1 MNENDDEVSIP
12 LTVDTDQ
19 ARANINGL
27 REDAQALDD
36 TLLELRQR
44 GTEVFN
50 QAPEGKQR
58 PARSY
63 DEVEQRTSQYAP
75 DLYAQQNPEMARIQ
89 AGIAARQDAIDARLR
104 DFVQAHPDA
113 ATLSGGAFYQAYGAW
128 SETAPPTPP
137 PPSTATPA
145 PGTPTPP
152 AVGAAWPATF
162 TQPATAPPSPPAIGG
177 ASPSPASPTSGL
189 APEALTRLRG
199 DAESL
204 DPDLQK
210 RETQATRLFNALKMP
225 GPSDL
230 SNSSRKPLK
239 ADDYD
244 DVRAQLA
251 TRTPEDVWAL
261 SPALHQAVMGAEDRR
276 ATIGGY
282 VDQFAQATTAPAPES
297 VPTGVQPAPLAQP
310 VQPAPLVQPVQPVQP
325 APLVQSVQSAQPAQP
340 AQPAPGAQG
349 AQSSAPADV
358 YRTFSAWLTQQQQAS
373 SATTQAQG
381 RASSTTAGGTL
392 SPSIFGGS
400 GSGTAQDTDRTA
412 TTFADKISSALT
424 HSGGSVAAGLT
435 RGTFDAA
442 GMGAAGDVI
451 SGIARPVAGALGEL
465 FAPVAGAFAAVGVGL
480 GVNDQSTRLLREQRD
495 MGASIGTTSGAQ
507 PAQELAAIQ
516 HTGWDYFVSEK
527 QSVAAAKQMGD
538 AGLDSTQVPGALSN
552 ALAFSTMTGMDR
564 GQATSLSTTM
574 MTQGGLSVD
583 QVAQAMQRM
592 AKAAK
597 ASGVSVDRITE
608 SMKSF
613 QQAGG
618 SMALNVNGLAAA
630 AHEAG
635 PGIDTGRLLGP
646 IASATGGQAIQAM
659 ALTGLTPAQ
668 FTAMQGDATHAG
680 NPAQMWDAIAGVA
693 KRYDRGTY
701 GTQVTEQIL
710 GQSGLVDFT
719 GMSAAQQN
727 TLVQKLVAQGPKA
740 AEDYAASLNKKES
753 TPKSTDDWHTSQQR
767 ASQAYT
773 SATDQAKIH
782 VEQLGVAA
790 AGAALRLG
798 GLDNGPAKGDPRY
811 QHDGVDRSAGA
822 NPQRIQP
829 THPLQGDTTVG
840 LAPAL
845 PPGLPPIR
853 PSTTQATPHGY
864 DPQATGLAAAERQGL
879 HVQNIHGDTLYA
891 QPSIVRAIAQAA
903 HSKGVDPAMMIAQAA
918 QESNLNPT
926 ARSADGGVGLFQ
938 FTDPKVAQ
946 QYSQQATNELHMG
959 DMDWKQAALNPRVAA
974 QMAADYDKDLL
985 HGGHGQRGTHGDITH
1000 ALAQYNAGPNG
1011 WNVLKPGEGRWY
1023 GEGVAGNAAAVRGE
1037 ITVTVHVKDAD
1048 TKKNVTHTQ
1057 TSHSVTMAPVHH
1069 NINPAR
1075 KPIAHQSYGPTDHTP
1090 PAPGIPILPGHLR

>member
-1 MNENDDEVSIP
+1 MNEDEEVSIP
-12 LTVDTDQ
+12 LNVDTES
-19 ARANINGL
+19 AAANIEKL
-27 REDAQALDD
+27 QSVAESLDSTLERLQQRALQAFNSIGMSLSGQPYRAD
-36 TLLELRQR
+36 T
-44 GTEVFN
+44 
-50 QAPEGKQR
+50 
-58 PARSY
+58 
-63 DEVEQRTSQYAP
+63 
-75 DLYAQQNPEMARIQ
+75 YAQVETFTKAVGAEDLWEQSPRLGRAMGEVDVYRDQ
-89 AGIAARQDAIDARLR
+89 VAARVGRFADANQTA
-104 DFVQAHPDA
+104 VS
-113 ATLSGGAFYQAYGAW
+113 TLTGTALYNAFQGY
-128 SETAPPTPP
+128 TPP
-137 PPSTATPA
+137 PAPPA
-145 PGTPTPP
+145 PPATLQAPQGTGATGGGALAALPPMGTGAPLPASASASPLVSSPTSTPP
-152 AVGAAWPATF
+152 AAVDP
-162 TQPATAPPSPPAIGG
+162 
-177 ASPSPASPTSGL
+177 
-189 APEALTRLRG
+189 LTRLRA
-199 DAESL
+199 DAEAL
-204 DPDLQK
+204 DPQLQT
-210 RETQATRLFNALKMP
+210 RETHATRLFN
-225 GPSDL
+225 
-230 SNSSRKPLK
+230 
-239 ADDYD
+239 
-244 DVRAQLA
+244 QLA
-251 TRTPEDVWAL
+251 LTSGDGQPVKAARYAEVRQHLSALTPEQTWDL
-261 SPALHQAVMGAEDRR
+261 SPALGQSVVNAEQRR
-276 ATIGGY
+276 AAIGAR
-282 VDQFAQATTAPAPES
+282 VEQFATTPVFGAATAPAGATTSPATTATAATPPPAATPTPAPAAVFDAFS
-297 VPTGVQPAPLAQP
+297 SWLD
-310 VQPAPLVQPVQPVQP
+310 
-325 APLVQSVQSAQPAQP
+325 AQPARP
-340 AQPAPGAQG
+340 
-349 AQSSAPADV
+349 SSSSVPV
-358 YRTFSAWLTQQQQAS
+358 IPSAF
-373 SATTQAQG
+373 G
-381 RASSTTAGGTL
+381 TTAAPLPLGLGLGGGTT
-392 SPSIFGGS
+392 P
-400 GSGTAQDTDRTA
+400 QDTDRTA

-424 HSGGSVAAGLT
+424 HSGGSVASGLA
-435 RGTFDAA
+435 RGAFDAA
-442 GMGAAGDVI
+442 GMGAAGDVV
-451 SGIARPVAGALGEL
+451 SGLARPVAGARGEL
-465 FAPVAGAFAAVGVGL
+465 FAPVAGVLAAVGVGL

-592 AKAAK
+592 AEAAK

-618 SMALNVNGLAAA
+618 SMALNVNGLAAVT
-630 AHEAG
+630 HEAG

-693 KRYDRGTY
+693 KRYDRGMY
-701 GTQVTEQIL
+701 GTQIAEQML
-710 GQSGLVDFT
+710 GDSGLVDFT
-719 GMSAAQQN
+719 GMSAPQKN

-740 AEDYAASLNKKES
+740 AEDYAASLNKKEAA
-753 TPKSTDDWHTSQQR
+753 PKSTDDWHTTQQH
-767 ASQAYT
+767 AAQAYT
-773 SATDQAKIH
+773 SVTDQTKIH
-782 VEQLGVAA
+782 IEQLGVAA
-790 AGAALRLG
+790 GNAALALG
-798 GLDNGPAKGDPRY
+798 GLDKGPAKGDPRY

-845 PPGLPPIR
+845 PPGLPPIK
-853 PSTTQATPHGY
+853 PSTTQATSQGY
-864 DPQATGLAAAERQGL
+864 DPQATGLTAAERQGL
-879 HVQNIHGDTLYA
+879 HVQNLHGDTLYA
-891 QPSIVRAIAQAA
+891 QPNLVRAIAQAA
-903 HSKGVDPAMMIAQAA
+903 QSKGVDPAMMIAQAA
-918 QESNLNPT
+918 QESNLNPA

-985 HGGHGQRGTHGDITH
+985 YGGHGQRGTHGDITH
-1000 ALAQYNAGPNG
+1000 ALAQYNKGPDG
-1011 WNVLKPGEGRWY
+1011 WNVLKPGQGRWY
-1023 GEGVAGNAAAVRGE
+1023 GEGVAANAAAVRGE

-1048 TKKNVTHTQ
+1048 TKKTVTHTQ

-1075 KPIAHQSYGPTDHTP
+1075 KPIAHQSYGPTEHTP
-1090 PAPGIPILPGHLR
+1090 PAPGIPTLPGHLR

>member
-12 LTVDTDQ
+12 LTVDTEQ

-27 REDAQALDD
+27 REDAQSLDD

-50 QAPEGKQR
+50 QAPEGTRR

-104 DFVQAHPDA
+104 DFVQARPDA
-113 ATLSGGAFYQAYGAW
+113 TTLSGGAFYQAYGAW

-137 PPSTATPA
+137 ATSTLGAPA
-145 PGTPTPP
+145 PGAPTPP

-162 TQPATAPPSPPAIGG
+162 TQPTTAPPSPPLSG
-177 ASPSPASPTSGL
+177 AGPAPASPTSGL

-199 DAESL
+199 DAEAL

-225 GPSDL
+225 GDL
-230 SNSSRKPLK
+230 TDPKPLK
-239 ADDYD
+239 AADYD
-244 DVRAQLA
+244 DVRAHLA
-251 TRTPEDVWAL
+251 GRSPEDVWGQ

-276 ATIGGY
+276 ATIGGR
-282 VDQFAQATTAPAPES
+282 VDEFAQ
-297 VPTGVQPAPLAQP
+297 G
-310 VQPAPLVQPVQPVQP
+310 
-325 APLVQSVQSAQPAQP
+325 
-340 AQPAPGAQG
+340 GASGQGG
-349 AQSSAPADV
+349 AQSTAPHGDAQGSAPADL
-358 YRTFSAWLTQQQQAS
+358 YRTFSAWLTQQQTAGAS
-373 SATTQAQG
+373 AQAQG
-381 RASSTTAGGTL
+381 RSSSTPAGGGGTS
-392 SPSIFGGS
+392 SPSPFAGG
-400 GSGTAQDTDRTA
+400 GTAQDTDRTA

-424 HSGGSVAAGLT
+424 HSGGSVAASLT
-435 RGTFDAA
+435 RGAFDAA
-442 GMGAAGDVI
+442 GMGAAGDVV
-451 SGIARPVAGALGEL
+451 SGLARPVAGALGEL

-592 AKAAK
+592 AEAAK

-618 SMALNVNGLAAA
+618 SMALNVNGLAAVT
-630 AHEAG
+630 HEAG

-701 GTQVTEQIL
+701 GTQITEQVL

-740 AEDYAASLNKKES
+740 AEDYAASLNKKEAA
-753 TPKSTDDWHTSQQR
+753 PKSTDDWHTTQPH
-767 ASQAYT
+767 AAQAYT
-773 SATDQAKIH
+773 SVTDQTKIH
-782 VEQLGVAA
+782 IEQLGVAA
-790 AGAALRLG
+790 GNAALALG
-798 GLDNGPAKGDPRY
+798 GLDKGPAKGDPRY

-840 LAPAL
+840 LALAL
-845 PPGLPPIR
+845 PPGLPPIK

-879 HVQNIHGDTLYA
+879 HVQNLHGDTLYA
-891 QPSIVRAIAQAA
+891 QPNLVRAIAQAA
-903 HSKGVDPAMMIAQAA
+903 QSKGVDPAMMIAQAA
-918 QESNLNPT
+918 QESNLNPA

-985 HGGHGQRGTHGDITH
+985 YGGHGQRGTHGDITH
-1000 ALAQYNAGPNG
+1000 ALAQYNKGPDG
-1011 WNVLKPGEGRWY
+1011 WNVLKPGQGRWY
-1023 GEGVAGNAAAVRGE
+1023 GEGVAANAAAVRGE

-1048 TKKNVTHTQ
+1048 TKKTVTHTQ
-1057 TSHSVTMAPVHH
+1057 TSHSVTMAPVRHA
-1069 NINPAR
+1069 INPAR